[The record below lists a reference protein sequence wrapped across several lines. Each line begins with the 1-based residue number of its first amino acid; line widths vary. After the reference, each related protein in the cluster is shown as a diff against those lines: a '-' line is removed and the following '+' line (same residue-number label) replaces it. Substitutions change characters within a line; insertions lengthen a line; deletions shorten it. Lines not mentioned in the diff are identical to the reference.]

1 MKTVAFYFIAVCIAS
16 MSCKPI
22 HRSIGKREVYKS
34 PNISSFKLKT
44 FPSLNTMLQVADQV
58 FYINTDTV
66 IYGSKGTVISI
77 QPLCLRTSNSVQS
90 IIQETFVDFK
100 NDESYLSETAK
111 EVQTYLFSTKN
122 FGWINCD
129 RFYDDSRVKTDLLDM
144 FVLPD
149 QEKNITETYNYS
161 VFDSLIS
168 VLPINLDD
176 SGQ

>member
-1 MKTVAFYFIAVCIAS
+1 MEVRVQLFLFNLCVYEQVIQFNQLFKKRSSISKTT
-16 MSCKPI
+16 
-22 HRSIGKREVYKS
+22 
-34 PNISSFKLKT
+34 N
-44 FPSLNTMLQVADQV
+44 LN
-58 FYINTDTV
+58 
-66 IYGSKGTVISI
+66 
-77 QPLCLRTSNSVQS
+77 
-90 IIQETFVDFK
+90 
-100 NDESYLSETAK
+100 LSETAK